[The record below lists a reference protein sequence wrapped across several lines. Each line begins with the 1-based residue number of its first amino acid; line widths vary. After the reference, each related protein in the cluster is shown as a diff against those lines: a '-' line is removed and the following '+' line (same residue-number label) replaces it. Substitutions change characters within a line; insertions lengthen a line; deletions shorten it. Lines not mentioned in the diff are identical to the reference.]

1 MDIEGVLAIILIFG
15 GGACIAIAFSPN
27 GRAVADRIRGKSP
40 PSAWTSPSGCSRR
53 TARASG
59 SDRANER
66 GREDLMGE
74 LEVLIP
80 IVALGGFF
88 GSVIA
93 FILSRTYLAKLKAQ
107 SQAGGVTG
115 QGDVLAAVEEL
126 RREVAELAERVDFT
140 ERLLAK
146 RGDGEAGKLG
156 PGERRTAST

>member
-15 GGACIAIAFSPN
+15 GGACIAIAFSPI
-27 GRAVADRIRGKSP
+27 GRAVADRIRGKSA
-40 PSAWTSPSGCSRR
+40 SNSRR

-107 SQAGGVTG
+107 GQAAGVAG
-115 QGDVLAAVEEL
+115 QGDVLAALEEL

-146 RGDGEAGKLG
+146 GRDGEAGK
-156 PGERRTAST
+156 PASGERRTGST

>member
-1 MDIEGVLAIILIFG
+1 MEASCELSWPSTRTPSTRSSRPCGT
-15 GGACIAIAFSPN
+15 SW
-27 GRAVADRIRGKSP
+27 RSS

-53 TARASG
+53 IARASG

-107 SQAGGVTG
+107 SQAGGVAG
-115 QGDVLAAVEEL
+115 QGDVLAAGEEL
-126 RREVAELAERVDFT
+126 RREVAELRGGGECSGAG
-140 ERLLAK
+140 L
-146 RGDGEAGKLG
+146 GDGRE
-156 PGERRTAST
+156 